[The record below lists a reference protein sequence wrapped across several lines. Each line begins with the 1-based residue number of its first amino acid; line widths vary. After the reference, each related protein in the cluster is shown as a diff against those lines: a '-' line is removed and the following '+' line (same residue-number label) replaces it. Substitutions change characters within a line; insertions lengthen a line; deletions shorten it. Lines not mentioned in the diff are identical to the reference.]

1 MLTSTDLLDIL
12 KIELRARKITYAELG
27 KRLSLSEASVKRMFA
42 LARMPLE
49 RLDSICLVLELE
61 VSDLVHRYEQSRHHL
76 TRLTVDQERELVADP
91 RRLLVAV
98 SVKNH
103 WTFEGLTREFTFSE
117 TECIQLLAHLD
128 KIGLIELL
136 PGNRI
141 RPRFDENFQW
151 IPGGPIETF
160 FEKALVSEFLASD
173 FNRPGRA
180 ALFLNGWMTDAA
192 HCAIV
197 GKVETLAKEYHAELA
212 RSCTHPLDQRKHV
225 GLLGAVRPCAFSTF
239 APYL

>member
-1 MLTSTDLLDIL
+1 
-12 KIELRARKITYAELG
+12 
-27 KRLSLSEASVKRMFA
+27 MFA
-42 LARMPLE
+42 LAHMPLE
-49 RLDSICLVLELE
+49 RLDSICLVLELD

-151 IPGGPIETF
+151 IPV
-160 FEKALVSEFLASD
+160 ALS
-173 FNRPGRA
+173 
-180 ALFLNGWMTDAA
+180 
-192 HCAIV
+192 
-197 GKVETLAKEYHAELA
+197 K
-212 RSCTHPLDQRKHV
+212 RSSKKR
-225 GLLGAVRPCAFSTF
+225 S
-239 APYL
+239 